1 MSQLARYGQMVAHE
15 GRGRELAARMLAAA
29 EELTGDPG
37 CLLYLVNRS
46 AGNPDEVWI
55 TELWRSQADLDAAI
69 DRIRGSEEVA
79 AVLSLVAEHEMV
91 ELEALGGKGPAAD

>member
-1 MSQLARYGQMVAHE
+1 MSQVARYGQMVAHE

-29 EELTGDPG
+29 
-37 CLLYLVNRS
+37 
-46 AGNPDEVWI
+46 EVWI